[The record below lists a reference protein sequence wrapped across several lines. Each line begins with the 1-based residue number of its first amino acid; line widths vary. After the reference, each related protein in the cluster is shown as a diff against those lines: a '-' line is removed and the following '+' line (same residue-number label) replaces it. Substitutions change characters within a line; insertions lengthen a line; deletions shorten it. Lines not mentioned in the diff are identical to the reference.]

1 MKRVGFIT
9 PTDDFYQM
17 SYSEVEAFCKV
28 ICFREENIDE
38 FIEFS
43 KNYSYFSPYFDFV
56 MARKNYLFFNPLYNN
71 RKFMIFDR
79 GAYYLNDFVSI
90 KYLDNVAT
98 YMERKSRVS
107 FISNMTTV
115 SDGELG
121 ITLQSIDSE
130 IECMIDP
137 YLRGMMSKTGIVNED
152 GSHIV
157 TGVSVLNQLLINS
170 SVIADDYYNYIK
182 DSGNNEESDAVNYLV
197 SSVGFLRVAGS
208 TNCRIIIVNKN
219 IISEKVASYLAECDK
234 RGYDIFNTYGYK
246 DSMVSEYQKVLGKKN
261 S

>member
-17 SYSEVEAFCKV
+17 SYSDLESFCKE

-90 KYLDNVAT
+90 KYLDNVAA
-98 YMERKSRVS
+98 YMERKNRVS

-115 SDGELG
+115 SDDELG
-121 ITLQSIDSE
+121 IALQNINSE
-130 IECMIDP
+130 SECMIDP
-137 YLRGMMSKTGIVNED
+137 YLRGMMSKTGIANAD

-170 SVIADDYYNYIK
+170 KVIADDYHNYLK
-182 DSGNNEESDAVNYLV
+182 DKGINEECDAVNYLV
-197 SSVGFLRVAGS
+197 SSVGFLRAAGS
-208 TNCRIIIVNKN
+208 ADYRIIIANKN
-219 IISEKVASYLAECDK
+219 IANEEIVSYLAECEE
-234 RGYDIFNTYGYK
+234 RGCFVPNAYGYK

>member
-17 SYSEVEAFCKV
+17 SYSDVESFCKE

-79 GAYYLNDFVSI
+79 GAYYLNDLVSI
-90 KYLDNVAT
+90 KYLDNVAA
-98 YMERKSRVS
+98 Y
-107 FISNMTTV
+107 
-115 SDGELG
+115 
-121 ITLQSIDSE
+121 
-130 IECMIDP
+130 
-137 YLRGMMSKTGIVNED
+137 TGIVNDD
-152 GSHIV
+152 GSHPV

-170 SVIADDYYNYIK
+170 RVIADDYHNYLK
-182 DSGNNEESDAVNYLV
+182 DKGVNEESDAINYLV

-208 TNCRIIIVNKN
+208 ADYRIIIVNKN
-219 IISEKVASYLAECDK
+219 IANEEVSSYLAECEE
-234 RGYDIFNTYGYK
+234 REYVVPNAYGYNG
-246 DSMVSEYQKVLGKKN
+246 SMVSEYQKVLGKKN